1 MSELNNVKEIL
12 SFHHQSVLL
21 NEAVEALNIRTD
33 GIYIDGTF
41 GRGGH
46 SRVILQQLGVNGRL
60 IGFDQDPEA
69 VAVGAALAKN
79 DARFQMV
86 HSPFEQMQSYV
97 ESHHLLGKIDGIL
110 LDLGV
115 SSPQLDVAE
124 RGFSFM
130 RDGELDMRMDTS
142 QGEPISAW
150 LAKAKMEQI
159 AEVLKEFG
167 EERYAK
173 RLARAI
179 VETRQVTPITRT
191 KQLADIIKEAHP
203 AWEKDKH
210 PATRSFQALRIFIN
224 RELEQLET
232 VLPQVLTCLAPQG
245 RVAIISFHSLE
256 DRIVKRFFRDEAKGD
271 NFPKGL
277 PVTIDQLNP
286 TVKLIGKAISPSE
299 VEVTQNPRARSAVL
313 RVAEKL

>member
-1 MSELNNVKEIL
+1 MTISTQVDLAML
-12 SFHHQSVLL
+12 HQSVLL
-21 NEAVEALNIRTD
+21 NEAVEALNIRAD
-33 GIYIDGTF
+33 GIYLDGTF

-46 SRVILQQLGVNGRL
+46 SRVILQQLGANGRL

-69 VAVGAALAKN
+69 VAVGAELAKN

-86 HSPFEQMQSYV
+86 HSPFEQMQNYV
-97 ESHHLLGKIDGIL
+97 TSQQLLRKIDGIL

-115 SSPQLDVAE
+115 SSPQLNVAE

-142 QGEPISAW
+142 QGEPISEW

-173 RLARAI
+173 RLSRAI
-179 VETRQVTPITRT
+179 VEARQQTPITRT
-191 KQLADIIKEAHP
+191 KQLAEIISEAHP

-210 PATRSFQALRIFIN
+210 PATRSFQALRIFVN
-224 RELEQLET
+224 RELEQLENI
-232 VLPQVLTCLAPQG
+232 LPQILKCLAPQG
-245 RVAIISFHSLE
+245 RIAIISFHSLE
-256 DRIVKRFFRDEAKGD
+256 DRLVKRFFRDEAKGD

-277 PVTIDQLNP
+277 PITVDQLTP
-286 TVKLIGKAISPSE
+286 TLKLIGKAISPSE
-299 VEVTQNPRARSAVL
+299 EEVTHNPRARSAVL